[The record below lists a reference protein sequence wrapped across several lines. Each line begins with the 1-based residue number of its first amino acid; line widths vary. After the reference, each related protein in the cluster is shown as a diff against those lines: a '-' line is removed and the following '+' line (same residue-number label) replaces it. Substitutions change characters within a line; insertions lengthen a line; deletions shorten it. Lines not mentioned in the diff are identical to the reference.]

1 MSERFLTIMR
11 KIAETDAVIAV
22 QQKDSD
28 SVFFEVRTGE
38 GRSQVLLANLT
49 VTDEGEEIVHMM
61 SEIGPAVE
69 EFYEAMLLRNLNLR
83 YSRIAIVDS
92 DADRTFALVYSYPF
106 DELEPVELAKAFGE
120 IAFMADG
127 LEREYFKVD
136 NM

>member
-22 QQKDSD
+22 HQKDGN
-28 SVFFEVRTGE
+28 SVFFEVRTGD
-38 GRSQVLLANLT
+38 GRSQVLMANLT
-49 VTDEGEEIVHMM
+49 VTDEGEEVVHMM

-69 EFYEAMLLRNLNLR
+69 EFYEDMLLRNLNLR
-83 YSRIAIVDS
+83 YSRIAILDS
-92 DADRTFALVYSYPF
+92 DADRTFAIVYSYPF

-127 LEREYFKVD
+127 LEREYFHVD
-136 NM
+136 KM